1 MVGWG
6 DKLPCALLGAQVQP
20 EMACANVAFVTW
32 TVGVSKTPHPTD
44 SSEADLY
51 SQADVRGAL
60 IRVEI

>member
-1 MVGWG
+1 
-6 DKLPCALLGAQVQP
+6 LGAQVQP
-20 EMACANVAFVTW
+20 EMACANVVRDV